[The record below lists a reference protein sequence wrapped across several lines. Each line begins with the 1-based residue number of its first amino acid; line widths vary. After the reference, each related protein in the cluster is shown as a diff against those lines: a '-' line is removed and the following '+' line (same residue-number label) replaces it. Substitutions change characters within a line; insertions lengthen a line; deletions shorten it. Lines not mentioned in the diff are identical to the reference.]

1 MSMDA
6 AQPKTQSYMAAR
18 MSYKP
23 GKNKGLQRKSALEL
37 AKERADKA
45 KEKAEKEKETA
56 ESDAEKSASDYR
68 NGLLA
73 CQKEFDDF
81 MNRLIWNNYKKYI
94 KEKALDSSESEAVE
108 AVEDTSNVGGSATL
122 KGNEK
127 KYQAYIDKYAA
138 QYKLD
143 PNLVASVITI
153 ESHWDPNARS
163 SAQCNGLMQVNS
175 HFVGGD
181 LFDPETNIREGC
193 KILRDCMNAY
203 PESLEHALT
212 AYNCGIAGAKNKSTS
227 SYATKVNNEYSN
239 RKLLAQNSSSSSG
252 SHLNYQA

>member
-1 MSMDA
+1 MDA
-6 AQPKTQSYMAAR
+6 VQPKTQSYMAAR
-18 MSYKP
+18 RGYKP
-23 GKNKGLQRKSALEL
+23 KKKAYDPETALARKKKQTEKI
-37 AKERADKA
+37 KED
-45 KEKAEKEKETA
+45 AEKEKEAA
-56 ESDAEKSASDYR
+56 ESDAEKSASNYR
-68 NGLLA
+68 NSLLA
-73 CQKEFDDF
+73 FQKEFDDF
-81 MNRLIWNNYKKYI
+81 INRLIWNNTKKYI

-175 HFVGGD
+175 HYVGGN
-181 LFDPETNIREGC
+181 LFDPETNIREGS
-193 KILRDCMNAY
+193 KYLRECMNAY

-212 AYNCGIAGAKNKSTS
+212 AYNYGIAGSKNKTTS
-227 SYATKVNNEYSN
+227 GYATDVINEYSN
-239 RKLLAQNSSSSSG
+239 RKLLAQKSSSSSG

>member
-6 AQPKTQSYMAAR
+6 VQPKTQSYMAAR
-18 MSYKP
+18 RGYKP
-23 GKNKGLQRKSALEL
+23 KKKAYDPETALARKKKQTEKI
-37 AKERADKA
+37 KED
-45 KEKAEKEKETA
+45 AEKEKEAA

-68 NGLLA
+68 NSLLA
-73 CQKEFDDF
+73 FQKEFDDF
-81 MNRLIWNNYKKYI
+81 INRLIWNNTKKYI
-94 KEKALDSSESEAVE
+94 KEKALDSSETEAVE

-175 HFVGGD
+175 HYVGGN

>member
-73 CQKEFDDF
+73 CQKEYDDF
-81 MNRLIWNNYKKYI
+81 INRLIWNNTKKYI

-175 HFVGGD
+175 HFVGGN
-181 LFDPETNIREGC
+181 LFDPETNIREGS
-193 KILRDCMNAY
+193 KYLRECMNAY

-212 AYNCGIAGAKNKSTS
+212 AYNYGISGSKNKTTS
-227 SYATKVNNEYSN
+227 GYATDVINEYSN
-239 RKLLAQNSSSSSG
+239 RKLLAQKSSSSSG

>member
-1 MSMDA
+1 MDA

-18 MSYKP
+18 RGYKP
-23 GKNKGLQRKSALEL
+23 KKKAYDPETALVRKKKQTEKI
-37 AKERADKA
+37 KED
-45 KEKAEKEKETA
+45 AEKEKEAA

-68 NGLLA
+68 NSLLA
-73 CQKEFDDF
+73 FQKEFDDF
-81 MNRLIWNNYKKYI
+81 INRLIWNNTKKYI

-175 HFVGGD
+175 HYVGGN
-181 LFDPETNIREGC
+181 LFDPETNIREGS
-193 KILRDCMNAY
+193 KYLRECMNAY

-212 AYNCGIAGAKNKSTS
+212 AYNYGIAGSKNKTTS
-227 SYATKVNNEYSN
+227 GYATDVINEYSN
-239 RKLLAQNSSSSSG
+239 RKLLAQKSSSSSG

>member
-73 CQKEFDDF
+73 CQKEYDDF
-81 MNRLIWNNYKKYI
+81 MNRLIWNSYKKYI

-175 HFVGGD
+175 HFVGGN
-181 LFDPETNIREGC
+181 LFDPETNIREGS
-193 KILRDCMNAY
+193 KYLRECMNAY

-212 AYNCGIAGAKNKSTS
+212 AYNYGISGSKNKTTS
-227 SYATKVNNEYSN
+227 GYAIDVINEYSN
-239 RKLLAQNSSSSSG
+239 RKLLAQKSSSSSG

>member
-73 CQKEFDDF
+73 CQKEYDDF
-81 MNRLIWNNYKKYI
+81 MNRLIWNSYKKYI

-181 LFDPETNIREGC
+181 L
-193 KILRDCMNAY
+193 
-203 PESLEHALT
+203 
-212 AYNCGIAGAKNKSTS
+212 
-227 SYATKVNNEYSN
+227 
-239 RKLLAQNSSSSSG
+239 
-252 SHLNYQA
+252 

>member
-18 MSYKP
+18 RSYKP
-23 GKNKGLQRKSALEL
+23 KKKAYDPENPLARK
-37 AKERADKA
+37 KEQTKIIE
-45 KEKAEKEKETA
+45 EKAEKKKEAA
-56 ESDAEKSASDYR
+56 ESDAEKSASNYR
-68 NGLLA
+68 NVLLA

-81 MNRLIWNNYKKYI
+81 MNRLLWNIYKKYI
-94 KEKALDSSESEAVE
+94 KEIALDSSESEAVE

-122 KGNEK
+122 KANEK

-175 HFVGGD
+175 HYVGGD

-203 PESLEHALT
+203 PESLDHALT

>member
-1 MSMDA
+1 MAMDA

-23 GKNKGLQRKSALEL
+23 GKNKLPRKSGLEL

-56 ESDAEKSASDYR
+56 ESDAEKSASNYR

-81 MNRLIWNNYKKYI
+81 MNRLIWNNYKKFI
-94 KEKALDSSESEAVE
+94 KEKALASSESESVE
-108 AVEDTSNVGGSATL
+108 AVADSSNVGGSATL
-122 KGNEK
+122 KANEK
-127 KYQAYIDKYAA
+127 KYQASIDKYAA
-138 QYKLD
+138 QYNLD

-153 ESHWDPNARS
+153 ESGWNPNARS

-175 HFVGGD
+175 HYVPGD

-193 KILRDCMNAY
+193 RILRDCMNTY
-203 PESLEHALT
+203 PDSLDHALT
-212 AYNCGIAGAKNKSTS
+212 AYNCGIAGAKNKTTS
-227 SYATKVNNEYSN
+227 GYATKVINEYNN

>member
-45 KEKAEKEKETA
+45 KEKAEKEKEAA
-56 ESDAEKSASDYR
+56 ESDAEKSASNYR
-68 NGLLA
+68 NVLLA

-122 KGNEK
+122 KANEK

-175 HFVGGD
+175 HYVGGD
-181 LFDPETNIREGC
+181 LFDPETNIREGS
-193 KILRDCMNAY
+193 KYLRECMNAY

-212 AYNCGIAGAKNKSTS
+212 AYNYGIAGSKNKTTS
-227 SYATKVNNEYSN
+227 GYATDVINEYSN

>member
-73 CQKEFDDF
+73 CQKEYDDF
-81 MNRLIWNNYKKYI
+81 MNRLIWNSYKKYI
-94 KEKALDSSESEAVE
+94 KEKALDSSETEAVE

-175 HFVGGD
+175 HFVGGN
-181 LFDPETNIREGC
+181 LFDPETNIREGS
-193 KILRDCMNAY
+193 KYLRECMNAY

-212 AYNCGIAGAKNKSTS
+212 AYNYGISGSKNKTTS
-227 SYATKVNNEYSN
+227 GYATDVINEYSN
-239 RKLLAQNSSSSSG
+239 RKLLAQKSSSSSG

>member
-18 MSYKP
+18 RSYKP
-23 GKNKGLQRKSALEL
+23 KKKAYDPENPLARK
-37 AKERADKA
+37 KEQTKRIE
-45 KEKAEKEKETA
+45 EKAEKEKEAA
-56 ESDAEKSASDYR
+56 ESDAEKSASNYR
-68 NGLLA
+68 NVLLA

-81 MNRLIWNNYKKYI
+81 MNRLLWNIYKKYI
-94 KEKALDSSESEAVE
+94 KEIAFDSSESEAVE
-108 AVEDTSNVGGSATL
+108 AVEDISNVGGSATL
-122 KGNEK
+122 KANEK

-175 HFVGGD
+175 HFVGGN
-181 LFDPETNIREGC
+181 LFDPETNIREGS
-193 KILRDCMNAY
+193 KYLRECMNAY

-212 AYNCGIAGAKNKSTS
+212 AYNYGISGSKNKTTS
-227 SYATKVNNEYSN
+227 GYATDVINEYSN
-239 RKLLAQNSSSSSG
+239 RKLLAQKSSSSSG

>member
-1 MSMDA
+1 MDA
-6 AQPKTQSYMAAR
+6 VQPKTQSYMAAR

-73 CQKEFDDF
+73 CQKEYDDF
-81 MNRLIWNNYKKYI
+81 MNRLIWNSYKKYI

-108 AVEDTSNVGGSATL
+108 TVEDTSNVGGSATL

-175 HFVGGD
+175 HFVGGN
-181 LFDPETNIREGC
+181 LFDPETNIREGS
-193 KILRDCMNAY
+193 KYLRECMNAY

-212 AYNCGIAGAKNKSTS
+212 AYNYGISGSKNKTTS
-227 SYATKVNNEYSN
+227 GYATDVINEYSN
-239 RKLLAQNSSSSSG
+239 RKLLAQKSSSSSG

>member
-6 AQPKTQSYMAAR
+6 VQPKTQSYMAAR

-73 CQKEFDDF
+73 CQKEYDDF
-81 MNRLIWNNYKKYI
+81 INRLIWNNTKKYI
-94 KEKALDSSESEAVE
+94 KDVE

-122 KGNEK
+122 KANEK

-175 HFVGGD
+175 HYVGGD
-181 LFDPETNIREGC
+181 LFDPETNIKEGC

-212 AYNCGIAGAKNKSTS
+212 AYNCGIAGAKNKLTS
-227 SYATKVNNEYSN
+227 SYATDVINEYSN